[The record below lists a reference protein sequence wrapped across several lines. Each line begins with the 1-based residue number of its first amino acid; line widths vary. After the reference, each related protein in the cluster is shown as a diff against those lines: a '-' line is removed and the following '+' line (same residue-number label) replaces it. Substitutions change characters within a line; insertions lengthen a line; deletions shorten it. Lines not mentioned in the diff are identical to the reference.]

1 MAQQLPLQPTGFIV
15 NKSPYTNND
24 LTDIFAPKNN
34 FDYGTYEIYYNGTTT
49 NNETGSGNFDPNY
62 YNGFVNNGQQAFT
75 KTTSNNIVTLGIVGA
90 SQSYLQFESSGIYEL
105 KLSFKSTLTPNHIDS
120 GYEYTVKIRLNDSTS
135 FAGAYIPRNFNVD
148 KFINVSFNGNC
159 SNDNGY
165 QSQSNNNMIWTYRD
179 SNEDGYL
186 FFVPSIYSTSECNA
200 YFNLYTLSIIFKLDT
215 SDVSD
220 TPFIIYPQITNLNF
234 PDGKV
239 FSDYFYQYSGNW
251 MVTKLC

>member
-34 FDYGTYEIYYNGTTT
+34 FDYGTYQISYNS
-49 NNETGSGNFDPNY
+49 SGNFDPGG
-62 YNGFVNNGQQAFT
+62 YNGFVKNGEQAFT
-75 KTTSNNIVTLGIVGA
+75 KTTSNNIVTLGIAGT
-90 SQSYLQFESSGIYEL
+90 SHSYLQFESSGIYEL
-105 KLSFKSTLTPNHIDS
+105 KLSFKSTVTPNHIES
-120 GYEYTVKIRLNDSTS
+120 GYSYTVNIRLNDSTNY
-135 FAGAYIPRNFNVD
+135 AGAYIPTNFNVD

-159 SNDNGY
+159 SNNNGY
-165 QSQSNNNMIWTYRD
+165 QSQSNNNMIWTYRASD
-179 SNEDGYL
+179 EDGYL
-186 FFVPSIYSTSECNA
+186 IFAPSIYSTSTGNA

-215 SDVSD
+215 SDISD

-234 PDGKV
+234 PNEQY
-239 FSDYFYQYSGNW
+239 FSDFFYQYSGNW